1 MIDSGARFVAR
12 LLEFGTGGY
21 PHHIARRLKIL
32 NACGYLIALFTA
44 GFALFFA
51 IVDFKNFHWV
61 VAIDAAL
68 IAVALC
74 VPFLHRVNDLL
85 GGVAIA
91 IGAPLAVF
99 GEAALVGRQSGTQVT
114 LVIGAA
120 AGFFIFGLD
129 RLRLCIVVVV
139 GCFALFV
146 ASWYL
151 FPAGIAG
158 VSPAPILLGLLH
170 ISSTVTAFAII
181 ALLVYYA
188 FKLARKAEAQTES
201 ILRNILPDEI
211 VDRLRRDP
219 DGSVSQAFAEASVLF
234 SDIQGFV
241 PLSKRLG
248 PERTVTLLNE
258 LIRGFDS
265 LAAKYGVE
273 KIKTIGDAYM
283 AVAGLPNPALDHAAR
298 LARMALDMLDVAN
311 EVAERFGIEI
321 RIRIGIAS
329 GPVTAGIIG
338 TKKFSYDVWGDPVNL
353 AARLE
358 STGEPERIQIS
369 REAWKAMVPYFNVEP
384 RGEIEIKGLG
394 RQPTWFLV
402 GPRADAPLEPTTP

>member
-1 MIDSGARFVAR
+1 
-12 LLEFGTGGY
+12 
-21 PHHIARRLKIL
+21 IA
-32 NACGYLIALFTA
+32 
-44 GFALFFA
+44 
-51 IVDFKNFHWV
+51 
-61 VAIDAAL
+61 
-68 IAVALC
+68 
-74 VPFLHRVNDLL
+74 
-85 GGVAIA
+85 
-91 IGAPLAVF
+91 
-99 GEAALVGRQSGTQVT
+99 
-114 LVIGAA
+114 
-120 AGFFIFGLD
+120 
-129 RLRLCIVVVV
+129 VVV
-139 GCFALFV
+139 GCFALFI

-211 VDRLRRDP
+211 FDRLRRDP
-219 DGSVSQAFAEASVLF
+219 DGSVAQAFAEASVLF

-283 AVAGLPNPALDHAAR
+283 AVAGLPNPAADHAER

-369 REAWKAMVPYFNVEP
+369 REAWQAMVPYFDVEP
-384 RGEIEIKGLG
+384 RGEVEIKGPG
-394 RQPTWFLV
+394 RRTCRHSRLRLRRLRHAVRLCV
-402 GPRADAPLEPTTP
+402 GGGEVPRRARRQVRRAGNVVA